1 LACNGVGTPR
11 LLLNSTSNRFP
22 QGLANGSGLVGKNL
36 MFHPAAFVTGYFD
49 ENLQSN
55 HGSVSNSIYSHQF
68 YETEN
73 TRGFVRG
80 YQLQVTHGSGPL
92 WQARGGTKGSPLP
105 WGSEHHDVFASRFN
119 KSLNIV
125 VLTEDLPEETNQ
137 VIIDPTLKDSDGIP
151 APKIIY
157 KVGENTNKMLD
168 HGIARAKEVLIAS
181 GANEVEISRLPKFAG
196 WHLMGT
202 ARTGVNPRTSV
213 VNSWGQSHEVPNLFI
228 VDGSVLVTA
237 GAVNVT
243 STIQAIALRT
253 AEYIKQNRNNL

>member
-1 LACNGVGTPR
+1 
-11 LLLNSTSNRFP
+11 
-22 QGLANGSGLVGKNL
+22 
-36 MFHPAAFVTGYFD
+36 
-49 ENLQSN
+49 
-55 HGSVSNSIYSHQF
+55 
-68 YETEN
+68 
-73 TRGFVRG
+73 
-80 YQLQVTHGSGPL
+80 
-92 WQARGGTKGSPLP
+92 
-105 WGSEHHDVFASRFN
+105 
-119 KSLNIV
+119 
-125 VLTEDLPEETNQ
+125 
-137 VIIDPTLKDSDGIP
+137 
-151 APKIIY
+151 
-157 KVGENTNKMLD
+157 MLD

-202 ARTGVNPRTSV
+202 ARTGVNPSTSV